1 MRRVAALVTLV
12 LALTACSGG
21 QEATPEEL
29 SQVQKQL
36 TSTTSPL
43 GMPLQEKQASCV
55 AKIYLEADFS
65 PATRNAILDGQP
77 IAPRDANDQNT
88 LNDITKKIADDCLS
102 S

>member
-1 MRRVAALVTLV
+1 MRRVATLGALL
-12 LALTACSGG
+12 LALTACSG

-29 SQVQKQL
+29 DQVEKQL
-36 TSTTSPL
+36 TSSDSPL
-43 GMPLQEKQASCV
+43 GMPLQEKQAACV

-65 PATRNAILDGQP
+65 PATRNAILDGEP
-77 IAPRDANDQNT
+77 IAPRDANDQKT

>member
-1 MRRVAALVTLV
+1 MRRVAALGTLV
-12 LALTACSGG
+12 LALTACSG

-29 SQVQKQL
+29 DQVEKQL
-36 TSTTSPL
+36 TSTASPL
-43 GMPLQEKQASCV
+43 GMPLQDEQAKCV

-65 PATRNAILDGQP
+65 PATRNAILDGEP
-77 IAPRDANDQNT
+77 IAPRDANDQKT